1 MTQVVE
7 NDASTWIRQTD
18 GLLEVTKTRTKDPAA
33 PEGYRTTTVTKI
45 DGKVVENMAVNVAEN
60 SADVRD
66 RVRGTAFSR
75 QTSGD
80 STTET
85 YTRPGMPPLIRES
98 RRNKNQNRFAHTQ
111 RVKEGNRLLGES
123 QSVGTSGPSGVNWW
137 AQQRSAQPGA
147 QSWRQLTESYDPVKK
162 ETNFS
167 ESFVA
172 AVGGR

>member
-1 MTQVVE
+1 MTQVSK
-7 NDASTWIRQTD
+7 NATSTWIRKTE
-18 GLLEVTKTRTKDPAA
+18 GLVEVTTTLTKDPAA
-33 PEGYRTTTVTKI
+33 PEGYRTTTVRKI
-45 DGKVVENMAVNVAEN
+45 DGKVVENMAVNLSES

-66 RVRGTAFSR
+66 LVRGTAFSR

-85 YTRPGMPPLIRES
+85 YTQPRRLPLIRES
-98 RRNKNQNRFAHTQ
+98 RITENQNRFAHTQ

-123 QSVGTSGPSGVNWW
+123 QSVGTSGPSGVTWW

-162 ETNFS
+162 ETNVS

-172 AVGGR
+172 AGGGR

>member
-7 NDASTWIRQTD
+7 NDASTWIRKTE
-18 GLLEVTKTRTKDPAA
+18 GLVEVTKTRTKDPAA
-33 PEGYRTTTVTKI
+33 PEGYRTTTVRKI

-85 YTRPGMPPLIRES
+85 YTRPGMPPLIRSWS
-98 RRNKNQNRFAHTQ
+98 RTNDQNRFAYTQ
-111 RVKEGNRLLGES
+111 QVKRGSELIAES
-123 QSVGTSGPSGVNWW
+123 QGALSSEKNGVSWW
-137 AQQRSAQPGA
+137 AQQRSAQSGA
-147 QSWRQLTESYDPVKK
+147 QSWRQLTKSYDPVKE
-162 ETNFS
+162 ETNVS